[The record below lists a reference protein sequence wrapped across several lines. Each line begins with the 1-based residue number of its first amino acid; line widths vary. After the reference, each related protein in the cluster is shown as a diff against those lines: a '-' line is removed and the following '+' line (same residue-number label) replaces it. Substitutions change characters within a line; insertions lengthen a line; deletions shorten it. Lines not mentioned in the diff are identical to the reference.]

1 MRPLL
6 IIHQDRVK
14 SKAVS
19 ALTLLLVF
27 LNPGNKA
34 AGQALPAVT
43 RNPHRVERVLL
54 LSLDGLHA
62 IDLANYVKARPNS
75 NLAQLSQHGVTY
87 KNARTSLPSN
97 SWPGL
102 LAIMTGGS
110 PLSTGVIFENR
121 YDRSLSPPGS
131 KCASIGTAV
140 VYDSSIDNNPN
151 ALDAGGINPQALPL
165 NPLKGCTPV
174 YPP

>member
-1 MRPLL
+1 
-6 IIHQDRVK
+6 
-14 SKAVS
+14 
-19 ALTLLLVF
+19 
-27 LNPGNKA
+27 
-34 AGQALPAVT
+34 
-43 RNPHRVERVLL
+43 
-54 LSLDGLHA
+54 
-62 IDLANYVKARPNS
+62 VKARPNS

-174 YPP
+174 YPHDYIRVNNIFEVIKQAGGRTAWSDKHPAYEFLIGPSGKGVDDLFYSRNSPDNEGSKHPQNGSLRRH